1 MVGEK
6 EAARPRALLFE
17 RRDCDHESP
26 ASLNFETCE
35 RMKQKGSEVRPN
47 RTIQNNTSRE
57 RIREETTGNMSQGGG
72 KLATLAA
79 KKREG
84 KVN

>member
-1 MVGEK
+1 MAGEK

-17 RRDCDHESP
+17 RRDCDNKSP

-35 RMKQKGSEVRPN
+35 RKKDSEVMPN

-57 RIREETTGNMSQGGG
+57 
-72 KLATLAA
+72 
-79 KKREG
+79 
-84 KVN
+84 